1 MAPSQKKY
9 RNSAKGG
16 GSCEETEGIV
26 IRQLAELFAAI
37 GNPIRLMTLYALREQ
52 DDNSMKWQEIQ
63 KMIGT
68 TGGSLKFHMDK
79 LGAFNL
85 VENYGGK
92 YRITTKG
99 IGLLYLVDELKE
111 KVEKIVRIELET
123 FS

>member
-1 MAPSQKKY
+1 MAPSQGKGKDGTE
-9 RNSAKGG
+9 GG
-16 GSCEETEGIV
+16 GICEETEGIV

-52 DDNSMKWQEIQ
+52 KNNSMKWREIQ
-63 KMIGT
+63 KMIGA

-85 VENYGGK
+85 VENYGGN

-99 IGLLYLVDELKE
+99 IGLLYLVDKLKE
-111 KVEKIVRIELET
+111 KVGKIVRIELEM